1 MPECCV
7 LLLYTRVGLKVCL
20 SVKVFHDL
28 FIIISVIIGIAS
40 IVIVIISII
49 IVIVILIHMRIMRK
63 PSYHCHHHHHHHNHQ
78 KYRVII
84 EMVARH
90 IKVKSFLFGE
100 KVLPTLLPHLGGSYR
115 IWLARHSQEWTGGEL
130 IR

>member
-28 FIIISVIIGIAS
+28 FIIISVIIVIA
-40 IVIVIISII
+40 SII
-49 IVIVILIHMRIMRK
+49 IVIVIIIHMRIMRK
-63 PSYHCHHHHHHHNHQ
+63 PSYHCDQHHQHHHHHHHHHNHQ

-84 EMVARH
+84 EMVAPH

-100 KVLPTLLPHLGGSYR
+100 KVLPTLLSHLR
-115 IWLARHSQEWTGGEL
+115 RDHSQ
-130 IR
+130 